1 MPKRKKKENSIYN
14 KYREI
19 LEAPKLSNEEI
30 DKMRTHIRL
39 MALAITEYLTKSKVN
54 QIY

>member
-1 MPKRKKKENSIYN
+1 MARRKKEKSVYD

-19 LEAPKLSNEEI
+19 LKEPELSDEEI
-30 DKMRTHIRL
+30 DKMRTYVRL
-39 MALAITEYLTKSKVN
+39 LALAIVEHVLKAKTN

>member
-1 MPKRKKKENSIYN
+1 MAKRKRKSIYE

-19 LEAPKLSNEEI
+19 LRNPKLSNEEI
-30 DKMRTHIRL
+30 DKMRFHVKL
-39 MALAITEYLTKSKVN
+39 LALAIVEHFLKEKVD